1 MIATQKQAATAT
13 SHRAFTASPVAVR
26 RAQAVRVRATEPQS
40 AAGPNTTTTAEG
52 IIPRTT
58 QDVSEQSQ
66 LCVLEAAA
74 QALCIAGQRVCPIL
88 LTLRR
93 CCCVPPV
100 PPQASGYV
108 EFDTAGQSNMYPV
121 ITKAYETGSAQD
133 TLETGGA
140 NFAVGVGAGAIAVAV
155 LALGLTALSQQGAG
169 EQSRGES
176 GSRSRPPAGTPG
188 A

>member
-1 MIATQKQAATAT
+1 MFATQKQAAAGT
-13 SHRAFTASPVAVR
+13 SHRAFTTTPVAVR
-26 RAQAVRVRATEPQS
+26 RARSVRVRATEPQS

-58 QDVSEQSQ
+58 QD
-66 LCVLEAAA
+66 
-74 QALCIAGQRVCPIL
+74 
-88 LTLRR
+88 
-93 CCCVPPV
+93 
-100 PPQASGYV
+100 ASGYV

-155 LALGLTALSQQGAG
+155 LAIGLTALSQQGADTTTAAL
-169 EQSRGES
+169 EQFKSLSEYAAAFS
-176 GSRSRPPAGTPG
+176 AEL
-188 A
+188 